1 MLSHASDIAQRIRSG
16 ERLLLAAQ
24 EEVLLSLP
32 AGNWIGGTIPYFMA
46 ETGGVVSREMVF
58 ATAVPIQSTSVEIRT
73 YGTADIHNI
82 CKNAPD
88 NGVTFLIL
96 PASSPIHLQF
106 AQKAPDFED
115 MYLKPLLGWISGV
128 HLDDL
133 GRTSPKVVDGRTVT
147 AHTDAGVAIHC
158 ALPEN
163 QVARMGIVNL
173 FSPGDGAVLT
183 FPEGGFQVERCLVDG
198 VERVFS
204 DYLLEREVDT
214 RLPLVADCSGA
225 MVNVSFQGIE
235 SSLGRVNLYA
245 PVFPGVEYRLAKPVG
260 DYMEEFA
267 KMLPKNV
274 SAAFSCNCILNFLY
288 SGLEGKITE
297 GMTGPVTFGEIACQL
312 LNQTMVYVAIETV

>member
-1 MLSHASDIAQRIRSG
+1 
-16 ERLLLAAQ
+16 
-24 EEVLLSLP
+24 
-32 AGNWIGGTIPYFMA
+32 
-46 ETGGVVSREMVF
+46 
-58 ATAVPIQSTSVEIRT
+58 
-73 YGTADIHNI
+73 
-82 CKNAPD
+82 
-88 NGVTFLIL
+88 
-96 PASSPIHLQF
+96 
-106 AQKAPDFED
+106 

-133 GRTSPKVVDGRTVT
+133 GRKLPKVVDGRTLS
-147 AHTDAGVAIHC
+147 AHTSAGVAIHC
-158 ALPEN
+158 ALPAN

-173 FSPGDGAVLT
+173 FSPGEGEVLT
-183 FPEGGFQVERCLVDG
+183 FPDGGFQVDRCLVDG

-204 DYLLEREVDT
+204 DYLLERKVDT

-260 DYMEEFA
+260 DYMEEFR

-288 SGLEGKITE
+288 SGLEGKITD

-312 LNQTMVYVAIETV
+312 LNQTMVYVSIETV